1 MDLRKYVANVK
12 GFPKENIIFR
22 DVTPILQDKD
32 AFKYTINQISE
43 YAKKVGANVIAGP
56 EARGF
61 ILGAA
66 VAYNLNLGFIPFRKP
81 GKLPRKVLTEEYDLE
96 YGTNTLCV
104 HEDAFKKGD
113 KVLIVDDLLA
123 TGGTAKAAAKLVE
136 RLGAE
141 VAGFAFVINLKDLYG
156 LKVLEGYDTFFLL
169 EYEGE

>member
-1 MDLRKYVANVK
+1 MDLRKYVADVK

-22 DVTPILQDKD
+22 DITPILQDKD
-32 AFKYTINQISE
+32 AFKYTIDLFCE

-66 VAYNLNLGFIPFRKP
+66 VATKLNLGFVPFRKP
-81 GKLPRKVLTEEYDLE
+81 NKLPRKVISEDYNLE
-96 YGTNTLCV
+96 YGSNTLCV

-113 KVLIVDDLLA
+113 KVLIVDDSLA
-123 TGGTAKAAAKLVE
+123 TGGTALASARLVE

-141 VAGFAFVINLKDLYG
+141 VAGFAFIINLKDLDG
-156 LKVLEGYDTFFLL
+156 LKLIKGYNTYFLL